1 MANSTPSSVLNE
13 LAKSNK
19 VTAHYQVVSEAGPA
33 HQKEYKVH
41 LHVGSHGPFE
51 GIGSSL
57 KNARNAAASQA
68 LVEGAPGLHINP
80 TVELNILSM
89 KSGELANYREVDSVS
104 LPPTRPE
111 YDSLFATHQPYHH
124 PVLPRRPRPNRLWR
138 MSITICGRTY
148 IGEGHTK
155 SEARATAASHALLE
169 LKGHLI
175 ERAKIL
181 EIERV
186 QQQQAIL
193 HVNGIDHATAAIKP
207 PSAVSKVF
215 EIANRN
221 KYAISFDTIQEN
233 GPAHVKM
240 FCVKCK
246 VGNHETLGTGVGKK
260 AAKNDAAEK
269 MLMKLQDLTEIPKI
283 GEEKKK
289 GNRSRQS
296 YKGGQ
301 QKSRSESGLDPKL
314 DPITYLT
321 QLMQLRKENA
331 PVYTMKVDAGPQHK
345 TQYGRL
351 RYQMEVAIGEH
362 KAIGHGDNKKIAKAN
377 AADNLLKILGL
388 DLEELRRRRDQ
399 DSNSTTSSILN
410 MAVTAL
416 RNDKNS
422 SLSTLNRAPG
432 SPITMTMGTSKSN
445 NSSQIDQ
452 SKLTAKQKLEYLSSA
467 DGFQIIFNDFIKQN
481 KNEKTNHPQYTSN
494 LAILKAS
501 PVVFQ
506 GFGDSM
512 DQSREDAAEKALQ
525 AMNSKDGSKSMKS
538 VSA

>member
-399 DSNSTTSSILN
+399 DSDSTTSSILN

>member
-1 MANSTPSSVLNE
+1 
-13 LAKSNK
+13 
-19 VTAHYQVVSEAGPA
+19 
-33 HQKEYKVH
+33 
-41 LHVGSHGPFE
+41 
-51 GIGSSL
+51 
-57 KNARNAAASQA
+57 
-68 LVEGAPGLHINP
+68 
-80 TVELNILSM
+80 
-89 KSGELANYREVDSVS
+89 
-104 LPPTRPE
+104 
-111 YDSLFATHQPYHH
+111 
-124 PVLPRRPRPNRLWR
+124 

-148 IGEGHTK
+148 VGEGHTK

-186 QQQQAIL
+186 QQQQAVL
-193 HVNGIDHATAAIKP
+193 EVNGIDHATAAIKP

-221 KYAISFDTIQEN
+221 KYDILFETVQEN

-269 MLMKLQDLTEIPKI
+269 MLVKLQDLPDIPKVC
-283 GEEKKK
+283 EEKKK
-289 GNRSRQS
+289 NNRSRPS
-296 YKGGQ
+296 YRTGQ

-345 TQYGRL
+345 TQYGRM
-351 RYQMEVAIGEH
+351 RYQLEVSIGEH
-362 KAIGHGDNKKIAKAN
+362 KAIGQGDNKKIAKAN
-377 AADNLLKILGL
+377 AADSLLKVLGL
-388 DLEELRRRRDQ
+388 DLEELRRRREQ
-399 DSNSTTSSILN
+399 DTKSSPSSILN
-410 MAVTAL
+410 MAVNAL
-416 RNDKNS
+416 RNDKNVPI
-422 SLSTLNRAPG
+422 STLNRAPG
-432 SPITMTMGTSKSN
+432 SPLTAPMESGKTKNMGK
-445 NSSQIDQ
+445 IDQ

-481 KNEKTNHPQYTSN
+481 KNEKSNHPQYTSN

-512 DQSREDAAEKALQ
+512 DQSREDAADKALQ
-525 AMNSKDGSKSMKS
+525 AMASKEGLKTVNSG
-538 VSA
+538 VTA

>member
-1 MANSTPSSVLNE
+1 
-13 LAKSNK
+13 
-19 VTAHYQVVSEAGPA
+19 
-33 HQKEYKVH
+33 
-41 LHVGSHGPFE
+41 
-51 GIGSSL
+51 
-57 KNARNAAASQA
+57 
-68 LVEGAPGLHINP
+68 
-80 TVELNILSM
+80 
-89 KSGELANYREVDSVS
+89 
-104 LPPTRPE
+104 
-111 YDSLFATHQPYHH
+111 
-124 PVLPRRPRPNRLWR
+124 
-138 MSITICGRTY
+138 
-148 IGEGHTK
+148 
-155 SEARATAASHALLE
+155 
-169 LKGHLI
+169 
-175 ERAKIL
+175 
-181 EIERV
+181 
-186 QQQQAIL
+186 
-193 HVNGIDHATAAIKP
+193 
-207 PSAVSKVF
+207 
-215 EIANRN
+215 
-221 KYAISFDTIQEN
+221 
-233 GPAHVKM
+233 
-240 FCVKCK
+240 
-246 VGNHETLGTGVGKK
+246 
-260 AAKNDAAEK
+260 
-269 MLMKLQDLTEIPKI
+269 LMKLQDLTEIPKI